1 MGVPFTFAGQAGP
14 IPLAELDADFAAL
27 SSGSAFISP
36 FLLAG
41 SPNLPVSL
49 QLEDGQPG
57 NTIWSVN
64 VGVNAVGEF
73 EIIDNTAG
81 TTPLKINT
89 SGTTTLAAPPTAVPT
104 LVLNNFGGNAN
115 AIQLNY
121 TQTPGGFPAIQ
132 VNGSSATGDVLG
144 YQVNNTAAGGTLGC
158 FGYGVGNDTSSV
170 FFMGKNN
177 SGSVNRFNNAPSGD
191 LAWLLSG
198 GSTPIAFVTGTFG
211 SFTAQMLITA
221 GAPGNIKS
229 AGPVTSANTVALAA
243 GGSASCGVLASS
255 TASLGIFFGTGAPT
269 FAAAQGSIYSNTTGA
284 AGSRLYVNTN
294 GSTTWAPATSP

>member
-1 MGVPFTFAGQAGP
+1 MGVPYTFAGQAGP

-27 SSGSAFISP
+27 SSGSAFMSP
-36 FLLAG
+36 FELDG
-41 SPNLPVSL
+41 SPGLPVSL
-49 QLEDGQPG
+49 GLKDGQAG
-57 NTIWSVN
+57 NTLWSVN

-73 EIIDNTAG
+73 EIINNTAA

-104 LVLNNFGGNAN
+104 LILNNFGSNAS
-115 AIQLNY
+115 ALQFNY
-121 TQTPGGFPAIQ
+121 TQTPGGAPCVT
-132 VNGSSATGDVLG
+132 VNGSSASGDILG
-144 YQVNNTAAGGTLGC
+144 YQVTNSAVGGTLGC

-221 GAPGNIKS
+221 GTPGNIKS

-243 GGSASCGVLASS
+243 GGSAACGILASS

-284 AGSRLYVNTN
+284 AGARLYVNTN
-294 GSTTWAPATSP
+294 GGTTWVPAASP

>member
-1 MGVPFTFAGQAGP
+1 MTVPNIFAGQSGP
-14 IPLAELDADFAAL
+14 LQLAELDADFA
-27 SSGSAFISP
+27 
-36 FLLAG
+36 FLLGGAG
-41 SPNLPVSL
+41 NSPSFVGAPGQPVSIKL
-49 QLEDGQPG
+49 TDGQAG

-73 EIIDNTAG
+73 EIIDNTAS
-81 TTPLKINT
+81 TTPFKINT

-104 LVLNNFGGNAN
+104 LVLNNFGGNAS

-121 TQTPGGFPAIQ
+121 TQTPGGAPAIT
-132 VNGSSATGDVLG
+132 VNSSSATGDVLG
-144 YQVNNTAAGGTLGC
+144 YQVSNSAAGGTEGC

-177 SGSVNRFNNAPSGD
+177 SGSVSRFNNAPSGD
-191 LAWLLSG
+191 LAWMLSG
-198 GSTPIAFVTGTFG
+198 GSTPIAFVTGSFG

-221 GAPGNIKS
+221 GAPGNVKT
-229 AGPVTSANTVALAA
+229 AGPLTSANTVAPTA
-243 GGSASCGVLASS
+243 GGAAACGVLASS

-284 AGSRLYVNTN
+284 AGARLYVNTN
-294 GSTTWAPATSP
+294 GGTTWVAATSP